1 MENPLAIRHSQ
12 CTKRTSEAE
21 LQVVVPAIRFA
32 KPRTKRF
39 GGETP
44 TDAMVSFCRGVGH
57 GRAPQ
62 RRGAHLSAFHRGS
75 RPKESFIARDSAP
88 GFCFLG
94 RGGKVGGPSVERAL
108 PAPTCPSPARPS
120 RPGRSAR
127 RITPNAAGSG
137 LQIRPRAPHSPAR
150 AWNASRPRPNHRMRF
165 GSTCNWNRDDCQRC
179 SDAKFRHC
187 RT

>member
-108 PAPTCPSPARPS
+108 PASTCPSPARPS

-127 RITPNAAGSG
+127 RITPKAARERVANPPAGTA
-137 LQIRPRAPHSPAR
+137 LAR
-150 AWNASRPRPNHRMRF
+150 ARLECLQVATES
-165 GSTCNWNRDDCQRC
+165 
-179 SDAKFRHC
+179 SDEIRKHM
-187 RT
+187 

>member
-120 RPGRSAR
+120 RPGHSAR
-127 RITPNAAGSG
+127 RLMPECRPGAGCKSARG
-137 LQIRPRAPHSPAR
+137 RRTRPREPGT
-150 AWNASRPRPNHRMRF
+150 ASQAASEKGEIRNYM
-165 GSTCNWNRDDCQRC
+165 
-179 SDAKFRHC
+179 
-187 RT
+187 